1 MSADAVRVA
10 LMERFAALLRA
21 PTHEELAEASGV
33 PVGEIP
39 GVLREMHEQHLL
51 VLRPGTDEILMAA
64 PFSAVPTDYVAV
76 VNGRRHFGN
85 CIWDALGVVAMLGGI
100 GRVEKVSEDLRV
112 ECAIRRVSAP
122 REYVVHFAVPA
133 SQWWEDIAFT

>member
-1 MSADAVRVA
+1 MD
-10 LMERFAALLRA
+10 RFAALLRA
-21 PTHEELAEASGV
+21 PTHEELALATGLSEAEV
-33 PVGEIP
+33 RDE
-39 GVLREMHEQHLL
+39 LRALHDQRLL
-51 VLRPGTDEILMAA
+51 VLDDAGEIWMAA

-112 ECAIRRVSAP
+112 EAAIRRVSAP
-122 REYVVHFAVPA
+122 REYVVHFLVPA
-133 SQWWEDIAFT
+133 ARWWEDIGFT

>member
-1 MSADAVRVA
+1 MIDVV
-10 LMERFAALLRA
+10 MERFAALLRA
-21 PTHEELAEASGV
+21 PTHEELAEAAGIPVEEV
-33 PVGEIP
+33 PGALQALHDEH
-39 GVLREMHEQHLL
+39 ML
-51 VLRPGTDEILMAA
+51 VLRDGEIWMAN

-85 CIWDALGVVAMLGGI
+85 CIWDALGIVAMLGGI
-100 GRVEKVSEDLRV
+100 GRVERDDLRV

-133 SQWWEDIAFT
+133 ARWWDDIGFT

>member
-1 MSADAVRVA
+1 MLDV

-21 PTHEELAEASGV
+21 PTHEELALAAGIDVADV
-33 PVGEIP
+33 PAALQELHDQRMI
-39 GVLREMHEQHLL
+39 VLRDGQLW
-51 VLRPGTDEILMAA
+51 MAN

-85 CIWDALGVVAMLGGI
+85 CIWDALGIVAMLGGI
-100 GRVEKVSEDLRV
+100 GRVEKDDLQI

-122 REYVVHFAVPA
+122 REYVVHFLVPA
-133 SQWWEDIAFT
+133 RDWWADIGYT

>member
-1 MSADAVRVA
+1 
-10 LMERFAALLRA
+10 MERFAALMRA
-21 PTHEELAEASGV
+21 PTHEELAEAAGLDVTEV
-33 PVGEIP
+33 PAALQALHDQRLV
-39 GVLREMHEQHLL
+39 VLRDGELW
-51 VLRPGTDEILMAA
+51 MAA
-64 PFSAVPTDYVAV
+64 PFSAVETEYVAT